1 MKILLPVFFHSAMG
15 GLHLHILASV
25 RHLRKQDHEVTV
37 VCKPGQFA
45 EEIQSL
51 GGDVIETDYTHADV
65 HRVIDKVMEQSFD
78 VVYAHPFDSRQ
89 IGLAVAEAKNIP
101 FVLVIHGMY
110 HDDIDQYH
118 DRVAKV
124 IAVSESIGKYL
135 VECCPEIEPKLE
147 VILNGVSDT
156 FKAQQFLAN
165 RTRLTG
171 AFFTRIDPDKLFIL
185 DVFLDGL
192 KDERVRKLKIDWI
205 IIGDGAQREKYET
218 RYQEAIEGIDQSIE
232 WLGWVGQTD
241 LPEAMNRADFVIA
254 PGRGALEAM
263 ASGKP
268 TIAVGSKGYHGLV
281 TPETW
286 EAAVRINFG
295 GIGTRYDGYKSGSI
309 GDEIVR
315 LQDEAYRFELANF
328 SRELIDE
335 HFRDEKPQRQL
346 EELLILVIEQGGKR
360 VDLESEYPHWRY
372 EQLNHYRSSQL
383 LAGKLDKK
391 EVLRK
396 KTKEERDEARKNTN
410 QVKRDLIV
418 SNRLIREKDQEL
430 KELRSALNQEEKIQN
445 RMAQELDELQQQLDK
460 MKKHPIGKFFA

>member
-25 RHLRKQDHEVTV
+25 RHLRKQGHEVTV

-124 IAVSESIGKYL
+124 IAVSDRIKDYL
-135 VECCPEIEPKLE
+135 IDHCPSVSSKIE
-147 VILNGVSDT
+147 VIFNGVSE
-156 FKAQQFLAN
+156 QFQPGDVKEE
-165 RTRLTG
+165 TDRLTG
-171 AFFTRIDPDKLFIL
+171 MFISRIDADMLFNL
-185 DVFLDGL
+185 DVFWDAL
-192 KDERVRKLKIDWI
+192 KDETIHDLPIDWI
-205 IIGDGAQREKYET
+205 VIGDGTQREKYEA
-218 RYQEAIEGIDQSIE
+218 RYTSALESTNQTIT
-232 WLGWVGQTD
+232 WLGWLTQEE
-241 LPEAMNRADFVIA
+241 LPIQMHTADFIIA
-254 PGRGALEAM
+254 PSRAAMEAM
-263 ASGKP
+263 AIGKP
-268 TIAVGSKGYHGLV
+268 TIAAGSKGYHGLI
-281 TPETW
+281 TSETW
-286 EAAVRINFG
+286 QEAADTNFG
-295 GIGTRYDGYKSGSI
+295 GIGSRYDGYTPGQI
-309 GDEIVR
+309 GKDILTLMDADIR
-315 LQDEAYRFELANF
+315 KQLGQFSSELVDL
-328 SRELIDE
+328 E
-335 HFRDEKPQRQL
+335 FRDDKPQRQL
-346 EELLILVIEQGGKR
+346 EELLRGVIEQGGKR
-360 VDLESEYPHWRY
+360 VDFESEYPHCRY

-430 KELRSALNQEEKIQN
+430 EELRSALNQEEKIQN